1 MRSMAQSHPSLS
13 TGQVHSM
20 SPDSFFAVDDEKL
33 VRLIHDEFPDELN
46 RLTRAY
52 SIRDQDFTPPSTP
65 SPSYILYG
73 KDYDEVNRT
82 LVSVLALR
90 WIYNGQ
96 YETFVET
103 QPEHLRLKRE
113 SFNWIRE
120 IFAKGITSPADFHAL
135 ITSIVVN
142 DLGKDPQLAADYH
155 DKMGEDISDLNHDMI
170 LLKAVKD
177 GLVQSLDRL
186 TPEHKANVIL
196 GMELGSEFNFGQLA
210 QAENAPFCLSILAK
224 MAGKE
229 RAFEQRF
236 MEQLLDIAG
245 ASGHM
250 DWTCAKKLIEP
261 IFEAYHNVYDVA
273 NAVISSVLG
282 WHDGYD
288 LILIRRTEMLHAKGF
303 RALDIDNPRERALM
317 RLLCMGGVA
326 DLETAELYDTVWKD
340 LDDSTKASLIHTLN
354 LDGSVTEPAV
364 QPTYMPALLAQGVD
378 PTRPR
383 SRFEKEASLR
393 AILRY
398 CSRVMRITDKPD
410 GQVIVI
416 ERNALWVLQ
425 HVVLSPEFKADPS
438 VLETTD
444 VPKSVVAM
452 TR

>member
-1 MRSMAQSHPSLS
+1 MAQSRTASS
-13 TGQVHSM
+13 TSQVHTI
-20 SPDSFFAVDDEKL
+20 SPDSFFTVDDEIL
-33 VRLIHDEFPDELN
+33 VRLIHKEFEDELK

-73 KDYDEVNRT
+73 EQHDEVNRT

-103 QPEHLRLKRE
+103 QPEPLRLKRE
-113 SFNWIRE
+113 SFNWMCK
-120 IFAKGITSPADFHAL
+120 IFTNGINSPADFHAL

-142 DLGKDPQLAADYH
+142 DLGKDPQLATDYY
-155 DKMGEDISDLNHDMI
+155 DKTGEDISDLNHDMI

-177 GLVQSLDRL
+177 GLIQCLDRL

-196 GMELGSEFNFGQLA
+196 GMELGAEFNFGQLA
-210 QAENAPFCLSILAK
+210 QAENAPFCLTKLA
-224 MAGKE
+224 MMMGKE

-245 ASGHM
+245 AAGHM

-261 IFEAYHNVYDVA
+261 IFEAYHTVYDVA
-273 NAVISSVLG
+273 KGVISGALG
-282 WHDGYD
+282 LHDGYD
-288 LILIRRTEMLHAKGF
+288 LVLIRRSELLHDKGF
-303 RALDIDNPRERALM
+303 RALDVGNPRDRALM
-317 RLLCMGGVA
+317 RLLCMGGA
-326 DLETAELYDTVWKD
+326 ANLETAELYDTVWRN
-340 LDDSTKASLIHTLN
+340 LDDFTRGSLIYTLN
-354 LDGSVTEPAV
+354 LDGSVMKPAV

-378 PTRPR
+378 ITGPG
-383 SRFEKEASLR
+383 SYSEKEARLR

-398 CSRVMRITDKPD
+398 CSRVMKITDKLN
-410 GQVIVI
+410 GSVTVV
-416 ERNALWVLQ
+416 ERNVLGVLQ
-425 HVVLSPEFKADPS
+425 HVVLSQDFQADPNI
-438 VLETTD
+438 LETTD